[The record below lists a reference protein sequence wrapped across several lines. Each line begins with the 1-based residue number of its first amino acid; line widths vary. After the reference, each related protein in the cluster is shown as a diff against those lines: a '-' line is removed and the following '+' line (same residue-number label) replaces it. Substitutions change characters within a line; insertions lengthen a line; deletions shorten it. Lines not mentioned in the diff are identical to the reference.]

1 MQRVFL
7 CVFGISLLRGI
18 YHNPY
23 AAWNNSFCDY
33 RRIIISV
40 ASIVLLSCSIHLFIE
55 FIFFHRYIEHM
66 SKNLTK
72 YVCQSCGYVS
82 PRWIGKCP
90 NCSEWSTF
98 VEEAARPLRASRKSG
113 VASKIEPVSFDQIEK
128 EDVPRIKTMLN
139 EFDRVL
145 GGGLVPGSL
154 VLLGGDPG
162 IGKSTLMM
170 QLAIA
175 LKDKIILYVTGE
187 ESVRQIKLRAERLNA
202 VSSKNILLL
211 AETNLDLILD
221 VIESGTPDLVVID
234 SIQTMFRPG
243 LESAPGSVSQVRES
257 AALLLRLAK
266 TRGIPVILVGH
277 VTKEGVIAGPKVIE
291 HMVDTV
297 LQFEGEAHYA
307 YRILRA
313 LKNRFGSTNEIGIF
327 EMHDTG
333 LREVLNPSEIFL
345 SERHYGT
352 SGSTVVASIE
362 GSRPIL
368 VEVQALVTPTNFGM
382 PQRTCTGFDYR
393 RLALLLAV
401 LEKRV
406 GMNLGQQ
413 DVFVNV
419 AGGIRIDEP
428 AVDLGIASSIASSL
442 RDIPVDSSS
451 VAVGEIG
458 LGGEIRTIGQ
468 IEKRVHEAAKLGFK
482 RIIVPLHNL
491 KTLKPTGDIE
501 IIGVDRIEKAIE
513 TLIG

>member
-1 MQRVFL
+1 
-7 CVFGISLLRGI
+7 
-18 YHNPY
+18 
-23 AAWNNSFCDY
+23 
-33 RRIIISV
+33 
-40 ASIVLLSCSIHLFIE
+40 
-55 FIFFHRYIEHM
+55 M
-66 SKNLTK
+66 SKNSTK

-90 NCSEWSTF
+90 NCSEWNTF
-98 VEEAARPLRASRKSG
+98 VEEISAPLKVSRRTG
-113 VASKIEPVSFDQIEK
+113 ITSKIAPVSFDQIEK
-128 EDVPRIKTMLN
+128 EDAPRLHTTLN

-145 GGGLVPGSL
+145 GGGLVSGSL
-154 VLLGGDPG
+154 ILLGGDPG

-170 QLAIA
+170 QLAAA
-175 LKDKIILYVTGE
+175 LKDQAVMYVTGE

-202 VSSKNILLL
+202 ASSRNILLL

-221 VIESGTPDLVVID
+221 VIEAGTPDLVIVD

-257 AALLLRLAK
+257 AALLLRFAK
-266 TRGIPVILVGH
+266 THGIPIFLVGH

-297 LQFEGEAHYA
+297 LQFEGEAHHA

-345 SERHYGT
+345 SERHDGT

-368 VEVQALVTPTNFGM
+368 VEVQALVTPTNYGM
-382 PQRTCTGFDYR
+382 PQRTSTGFDYR

-401 LEKRV
+401 LEKRA

-428 AVDLGIASSIASSL
+428 AVDLGIAASIASSL
-442 RDIPVDSSS
+442 RDSPVDPSS

-468 IEKRVHEAAKLGFK
+468 IEKRIHEAAKLGFK
-482 RIIVPLHNL
+482 RIIVPQHNL
-491 KTLKPTGDIE
+491 KVFKPNGEIE
-501 IIGVDRIEKAIE
+501 IIGVDRIERALE
-513 TLIG
+513 VLIA